1 MIVQRGEFAN
11 YLRKNSGV
19 KGDATSSEIQG
30 ACSAK
35 LEQCE
40 RRSNAS
46 WRRHS
51 RITSSTK
58 HRRGPACHQTNVYC
72 SFGPEKSRF
81 GKELSGEH
89 RLWQESDTRMDQP
102 RRCFLSGRVL
112 LGLPV
117 RLTISD
123 AAVTAI
129 YSEHFFEHLD
139 AETEARAFLLECL
152 RCLQSQGVI
161 RLVVPDAWAYSGR
174 RQCHRWLPS
183 SVPGAKK
190 KCEIRFQLSC
200 EETSEIWNFSNVD

>member
-1 MIVQRGEFAN
+1 MSKATRRPARFKVRVLLSWNNA
-11 YLRKNSGV
+11 
-19 KGDATSSEIQG
+19 KGDQTPHGEGTPGLPRQLS
-30 ACSAK
+30 
-35 LEQCE
+35 
-40 RRSNAS
+40 
-46 WRRHS
+46 
-51 RITSSTK
+51 

-152 RCLQSQGVI
+152 RCLQSQGVM
-161 RLVVPDAWAYSGR
+161 RLVVPDAGAYLR
-174 RQCHRWLPS
+174 
-183 SVPGAKK
+183 A
-190 KCEIRFQLSC
+190 
-200 EETSEIWNFSNVD
+200 

>member
-1 MIVQRGEFAN
+1 MSKATRRPARFKVRVLLSWNNA
-11 YLRKNSGV
+11 
-19 KGDATSSEIQG
+19 KGDQTPYGEGTPGLPRQPS
-30 ACSAK
+30 
-35 LEQCE
+35 
-40 RRSNAS
+40 
-46 WRRHS
+46 
-51 RITSSTK
+51 

-117 RLTISD
+117 RV
-123 AAVTAI
+123 AVFRFRRHGDLFRT
-129 YSEHFFEHLD
+129 FFEHLG

-152 RCLQSQGVI
+152 RCLQSQGVM
-161 RLVVPDAWAYSGR
+161 RLVVPDAWAYLRAYSGR

-190 KCEIRFQLSC
+190 MRNTFSAQL
-200 EETSEIWNFSNVD
+200 

>member
-19 KGDATSSEIQG
+19 KGDATSSEIQC

-112 LGLPV
+112 LGTAGQACHFQMPPSRRFIPNIFSSISTQ
-117 RLTISD
+117 RL
-123 AAVTAI
+123 
-129 YSEHFFEHLD
+129 
-139 AETEARAFLLECL
+139 
-152 RCLQSQGVI
+152 
-161 RLVVPDAWAYSGR
+161 RLAHS
-174 RQCHRWLPS
+174 
-183 SVPGAKK
+183 
-190 KCEIRFQLSC
+190 F
-200 EETSEIWNFSNVD
+200 